1 MHHAFLYISLPL
13 QSKTIDLDWQN
24 NNSSRASRFFLHF
37 FAVTAW
43 LRRELN
49 AYFQV
54 LWSLT
59 WTQRNDIDF
68 LKFVSSSPWPFC
80 CFYLMYASFRSVTD
94 RNSKILAPTR
104 KGNFLLTSMDREFYA
119 TDVNTK
125 ERPCFSFLEV
135 RYTLLEFNSRKNCQH
150 LTNWT
155 RRNKCNEVRLHFVSD
170 FFVALAVVVA

>member
-1 MHHAFLYISLPL
+1 MHHAFLYISLWL
-13 QSKTIDLDWQN
+13 
-24 NNSSRASRFFLHF
+24 LHDYDMNWMPIF
-37 FAVTAW
+37 RYCGAW
-43 LRRELN
+43 REHKRTTFIFSNLFPVLLN
-49 AYFQV
+49 
-54 LWSLT
+54 
-59 WTQRNDIDF
+59 
-68 LKFVSSSPWPFC
+68 PFC
-80 CFYLMYASFRSVTD
+80 CFYLMYPSFRSVTD
-94 RNSKILAPTR
+94 RNSKILTPTR

-119 TDVNTK
+119 TDVSTK